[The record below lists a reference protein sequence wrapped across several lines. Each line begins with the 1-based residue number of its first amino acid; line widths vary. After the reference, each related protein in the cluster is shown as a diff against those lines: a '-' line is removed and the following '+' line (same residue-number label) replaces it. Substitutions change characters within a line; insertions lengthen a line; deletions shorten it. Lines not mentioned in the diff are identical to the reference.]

1 MRRLVN
7 IVIWP
12 EAVMNLNAA
21 NSSFRLLI
29 GRFCHSISFY
39 EADMTEDAA

>member
-21 NSSFRLLI
+21 NSSFRPHFE
-29 GRFCHSISFY
+29 R
-39 EADMTEDAA
+39 E

>member
-21 NSSFRLLI
+21 NSSFRLLLRR
-29 GRFCHSISFY
+29 GWPALRY
-39 EADMTEDAA
+39 READIGA